1 MVVHSPLGS
10 LVFRS
15 CFTETR
21 VPGDLERDLK
31 EKHWL
36 LLSRKPSVEEPRG
49 KDTECYTEQ
58 AAGRGCVVGW
68 SRVGD
73 GWLFSWRK
81 VRWVSP
87 NRWPLS

>member
-1 MVVHSPLGS
+1 MGRGIKNNSKEKRVDHSVVVHSPLGS

-31 EKHWL
+31 ETHWF

-49 KDTECYTEQ
+49 KDTECNTEQ
-58 AAGRGCVVGW
+58 AAGTGCLWHG
-68 SRVGD
+68 
-73 GWLFSWRK
+73 
-81 VRWVSP
+81 P
-87 NRWPLS
+87 E